1 MLCVWCVVCDDD
13 EVVMLDRDRP
23 QACVVQ
29 RGVLQLACAVVQ
41 AMEGDIDKSWDRLAT
56 VEKVR
61 HVHVHVDVDVHV
73 A

>member
-1 MLCVWCVVCDDD
+1 MCH
-13 EVVMLDRDRP
+13 RDHP
-23 QACVVQ
+23 QASVAQ

-61 HVHVHVDVDVHV
+61 LYMHMYMHMYGIHMYEDIH